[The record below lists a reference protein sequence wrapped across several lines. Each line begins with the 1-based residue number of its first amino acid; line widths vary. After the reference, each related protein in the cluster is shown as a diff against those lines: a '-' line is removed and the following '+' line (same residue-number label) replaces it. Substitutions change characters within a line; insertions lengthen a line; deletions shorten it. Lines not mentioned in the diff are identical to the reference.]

1 MNQERRK
8 EEQTEK
14 LFSCFPGFLIPF
26 FFIVSLSDDAEDV
39 VLAHDQESFAV
50 DFDFGAAVFRNED
63 LVPFLHGEI
72 HLFALFVHLT
82 GAESDHFAFLRFFFR
97 SIGNDDPAFFCFLL
111 FERLHQHPIS
121 ERFYVHS
128 CHKLINSFLVFCFWL
143 SRRPRKLSG
152 PPANCFGYFFLSS
165 STTSNSAS
173 TTSPSRR
180 APSPCES
187 PELPVMEIFCS
198 LPVPRSLAET

>member
-1 MNQERRK
+1 MLSRQ
-8 EEQTEK
+8 
-14 LFSCFPGFLIPF
+14 
-26 FFIVSLSDDAEDV
+26 LSDDAEDV
-39 VLAHDQESFAV
+39 VLAHDQELFAV

-72 HLFALFVHLT
+72 HFLALFVHLT

-97 SIGNDDPAFFCFLL
+97 SVGNDDPAFFCFLL

-121 ERFYVHS
+121 ERFYVNS
-128 CHKLINSFLVFCFWL
+128 CHKLISSFLVFVFGL
-143 SRRPRKLSG
+143 SRRLSMLQQS
-152 PPANCFGYFFLSS
+152 PANCFGYFFLSS

-180 APSPCES
+180 APSPCGCEPGRDCVS
-187 PELPVMEIFCS
+187 GPGCGPACAPALWP
-198 LPVPRSLAET
+198 AEACL

>member
-1 MNQERRK
+1 M
-8 EEQTEK
+8 
-14 LFSCFPGFLIPF
+14 SG
-26 FFIVSLSDDAEDV
+26 LSDDAEDV
-39 VLAHDQESFAV
+39 VLAHDQESFPV

-143 SRRPRKLSG
+143 MRRPRKLSR
-152 PPANCFGYFFLSS
+152 PPAHCFGYFFLSWP
-165 STTSNSAS
+165 TTSNSAS

-180 APSPCES
+180 APSPCG
-187 PELPVMEIFCS
+187 
-198 LPVPRSLAET
+198 